1 MRGSL
6 TRWIEYLWLIHEKT
20 NLLIGLLIELSDEPV
35 LKFVIAEHAIDEGA
49 HDGKENEE
57 AADVSHEV
65 QSRVHR
71 SLDYVDLRVDI
82 EGEGHPCVFVS
93 PAPKVLLPADLE

>member
-1 MRGSL
+1 
-6 TRWIEYLWLIHEKT
+6 
-20 NLLIGLLIELSDEPV
+20 LSDEPV

-65 QSRVHR
+65 QGRVHR